1 MILISIL
8 VENCLKYDAI
18 HDFLVWLITSSNPTD
33 IYRLIEATLEVL
45 LKIFETIRHN
55 KTLIIPG

>member
-18 HDFLVWLITSSNPTD
+18 HDFLVWLRTSSNPVD
-33 IYRLIEATLEVL
+33 INRLIEATLEVL
-45 LKIFETIRHN
+45 LKIFETISHN